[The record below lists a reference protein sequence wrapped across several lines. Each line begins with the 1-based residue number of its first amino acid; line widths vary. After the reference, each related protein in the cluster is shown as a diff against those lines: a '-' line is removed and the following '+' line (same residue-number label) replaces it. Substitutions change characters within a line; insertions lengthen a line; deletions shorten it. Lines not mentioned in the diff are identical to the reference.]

1 MVTRLRGET
10 VSYNVGILIASDRCA
25 SGQREDLCLPVF
37 RSILADTV
45 FDIKET
51 AVTSDDPEEIRTALK
66 ELIGKRL
73 NLILTSGGTG
83 CGNRDNTPEVTKVLL
98 DKPTPGLDEAIRQFS
113 RDKSKFAMYSR
124 GVSGVA
130 KDSFII
136 NLPGSPK
143 AVSEILVFLL
153 PTIEHPLKLIV
164 SQIVD
169 CVTETSS
176 HD

>member
-1 MVTRLRGET
+1 MATY
-10 VSYNVGILIASDRCA
+10 SVGILIASDRCA
-25 SGQREDLCLPVF
+25 SGHREDLCLPLF

-51 AVTSDDPEEIRTALK
+51 AVTSDDSDEIRTALV
-66 ELIGKRL
+66 ELIGKKL

-83 CGNRDNTPEVTKVLL
+83 CGNHDNTPEVTRGLL
-98 DKPTPGLDEAIRQFS
+98 DKPTPGLDEAIRRFS
-113 RDKSKFAMYSR
+113 RSKSKFAMYSR
-124 GVSGVA
+124 GVSGLA
-130 KDSFII
+130 RDSFII

-153 PTIEHPLKLIV
+153 PTIEHPLKLIAG
-164 SQIVD
+164 QIKD

>member
-25 SGQREDLCLPVF
+25 FGQRDDLCLPVF

-51 AVTSDDPEEIRTALK
+51 AVTSDDPEEIKSALK
-66 ELIGKRL
+66 EFIGKKL

-83 CGNRDNTPEVTKVLL
+83 CGNRDNTPEVTKSLL
-98 DKPTPGLDEAIRQFS
+98 DKPTSGLDEAIRQFS

-124 GVSGVA
+124 GISGVA
-130 KDSFII
+130 KNSFII

-153 PTIEHPLKLIV
+153 PTIEHPLKLIA